1 MLNEMLYVQY
11 IANIYIYM
19 LATVIIIIIIGT
31 WSPYTSHQ
39 GLKNFLVK
47 LHFLLSD
54 GFFKNRF
61 IEV

>member
-31 WSPYTSHQ
+31 
-39 GLKNFLVK
+39 
-47 LHFLLSD
+47 
-54 GFFKNRF
+54 
-61 IEV
+61 